1 MNAAPHERGLH
12 MNVYSQAEAEQVLS
26 LAPSTPS
33 DLGLFSSNTLFGQPG
48 IYPDGPPMQPAV
60 GAPLNEQ
67 QAAATLADLL
77 QSEIAGE
84 MIKLFADPELQ
95 ARVPDPSVRAALL
108 LLSGGPAQAMLEA
121 FLQGETEV
129 LRLGVGIPDGEGRVI
144 GFEVEE
150 SDQSRRVLNTR
161 YESEHPAFI
170 APSLAHAL
178 CHHGDRA
185 SNAEEAT
192 LHGILGAVHA
202 WLLASN
208 PSLSAARTELSRRQA
223 SLTIT
228 LLNARSPGSWLASVR
243 CPEGPGTIPE
253 GNPILQ
259 CPDLWSIPFTSRAD
273 SDCDLSLP
281 VPVQQALACLAS
293 ESAAAVPEHY
303 SDSLGEWLT
312 ANLGRGRF
320 FGAVPRA
327 QAGWALGLLNR
338 GGTPEP
344 TNNEK

>member
-1 MNAAPHERGLH
+1 MKDF
-12 MNVYSQAEAEQVLS
+12 SQAEAEQVLS
-26 LAPSTPS
+26 LAPSPPRE
-33 DLGLFSSNTLFGQPG
+33 LGLFSSNTLFGQPG

-60 GAPLNEQ
+60 GPPLDQE
-67 QAAATLADLL
+67 QAAAMLADCLPP
-77 QSEIAGE
+77 EIVGDT
-84 MIKLFADPELQ
+84 IKLFADPKLQ
-95 ARVPDPSVRAALL
+95 DRVPDPSVRAALL
-108 LLSGGPAQAMLEA
+108 LLSGGPAQALRDA
-121 FLQGETEV
+121 FLQGEAEV
-129 LRLGVGIPDGEGRVI
+129 LRLGVGVPDGEGRVI
-144 GFEVEE
+144 GIEVGE
-150 SDQSRRVLNTR
+150 SEQSRRVLNTR
-161 YESEHPAFI
+161 YASEHPACI

-192 LHGILGAVHA
+192 LHGLLGAVHA

-208 PSLSAARTELSRRQA
+208 PSLSAIRTELSRRQA

-228 LLNARSPGSWLASVR
+228 LLNARGPGSWLASVR

-273 SDCDLSLP
+273 SDCDLSIP
-281 VPVQQALACLAS
+281 VPVQRALACLAS
-293 ESAAAVPEHY
+293 DSAEAIPERY

-338 GGTPEP
+338 GDTTAP
-344 TNNEK
+344 TNNQD